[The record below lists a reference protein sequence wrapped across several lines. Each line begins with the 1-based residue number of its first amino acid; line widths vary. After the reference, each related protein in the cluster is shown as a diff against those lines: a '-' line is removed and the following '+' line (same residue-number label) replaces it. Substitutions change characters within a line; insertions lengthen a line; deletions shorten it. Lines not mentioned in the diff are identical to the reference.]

1 MPTVKIS
8 DLPAITP
15 LATDLVALD
24 RPTTGAG
31 APVTGQATL
40 AAAVAAITPAVT
52 GTFNVPAPG
61 EFVTTASVALAGGQG
76 FSYTAD
82 SVGTDTYFFAS
93 GSIGGKDG
101 ASPGVAAFGGDTV
114 VSGVLH
120 ALTTASIGSSFYD
133 TFFTQSFPI
142 DGYLHVI
149 GGSDLS
155 HGTYIDT
162 GDHSRIRVVGGAGS
176 FVSSEITNAT
186 VTLNNTGQRAIL
198 SVEFAEGR
206 LLADNTLVLSS
217 SGPSNGIRAEGGTLL
232 VRPDDGSST
241 AGATDY
247 GADNFLFVS
256 GAVGS
261 RGGLSP
267 GVAVFGGDLH
277 VSGNLTVDG
286 TSPGGGGGLATGK
299 QQVASYSTPATTV
312 PQVVGQFSW
321 VPADFTSLT
330 SVALRAVLATN
341 GTTNLTGSLQV
352 YNLTS
357 GSFLDLVSTP
367 SVSKHLAFTG
377 SAPTL
382 FTSTNLL
389 AAGTNFDNSSTAVYE
404 VRVSG
409 SSANTLVVGGVELV
423 FG

>member
-82 SVGTDTYFFAS
+82 SAGTDAYFFAS

-101 ASPGVAAFGGDTV
+101 ASPGVAIFGGDTV
-114 VSGVLH
+114 ISGVLH
-120 ALTTASIGSSFYD
+120 ALTTASIGD
-133 TFFTQSFPI
+133 TGPSPQA
-142 DGYLHVI
+142 DGYLHVV
-149 GGSDLS
+149 GGSDAS
-155 HGTYIDT
+155 QGTFIDT
-162 GDHSRIRVVGGAGS
+162 SDHSRIRVVGGAGS

-198 SVEFAEGR
+198 SVNVGAQEGR
-206 LLADNTLVLSS
+206 LQADNTLVLSS
-217 SGPSNGIRAEGGTLL
+217 SGGSNGVRAEGGSLL
-232 VRPDDGSST
+232 VRGDDGSGT
-241 AGATDY
+241 ARATDY
-247 GADNFLFVS
+247 GTDNFLFVS

-261 RGGLSP
+261 RGGPSP

-286 TSPGGGGGLATGK
+286 TSPGGGGLATGK

-321 VPADFTSLT
+321 VPTDFTSLT